1 MRKYGLLLLLITS
14 PLLFAN
20 FGMVEY
26 AALHPKT
33 KTIQS
38 DSLARKEKKVNLY
51 IQASTKAEVN
61 TEDDKANNFSWSSYL
76 ILGMKAIGGF
86 LLNLLA
92 KF

>member
-26 AALHPKT
+26 AA
-33 KTIQS
+33 